1 MSNEKQLKKMGMV
14 LTLILAGLT
23 VLFYLKKIV
32 FMALLFLILLALIL
46 FQLFFH
52 PQGLKSTEKVL
63 LTAGNAFGWI
73 NSRILLSLLFYLV
86 MTPIGF
92 CLKLFKKEPLKT
104 SLDPKTS
111 SYWEDAESQKNP
123 ESYKRQF

>member
-1 MSNEKQLKKMGMV
+1 MNNEKQLKKMGMV
-14 LTLILAGLT
+14 LTLILGGLT
-23 VLFYLKKIV
+23 FLFYFKKIV
-32 FMALLFLILLALIL
+32 FLSFLFSILLALIL
-46 FQLFFH
+46 FQLLFY

-63 LTAGNAFGWI
+63 LAVGNAFGWI

-86 MTPIGF
+86 ITPIGL
-92 CLKLFKKEPLKT
+92 CLKLFKKDTLKT